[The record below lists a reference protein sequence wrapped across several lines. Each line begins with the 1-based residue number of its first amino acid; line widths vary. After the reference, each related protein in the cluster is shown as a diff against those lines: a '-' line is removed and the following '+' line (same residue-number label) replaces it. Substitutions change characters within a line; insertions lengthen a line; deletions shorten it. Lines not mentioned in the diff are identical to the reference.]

1 MIKLSEKRKEN
12 IAPIPGNILF
22 LSLAAILT
30 FDIQGQTSGTPLFR
44 TGILDIQPG
53 PEPGCQR

>member
-30 FDIQGQTSGTPLFR
+30 FNIRQVGLHYLEQGY
-44 TGILDIQPG
+44 
-53 PEPGCQR
+53 